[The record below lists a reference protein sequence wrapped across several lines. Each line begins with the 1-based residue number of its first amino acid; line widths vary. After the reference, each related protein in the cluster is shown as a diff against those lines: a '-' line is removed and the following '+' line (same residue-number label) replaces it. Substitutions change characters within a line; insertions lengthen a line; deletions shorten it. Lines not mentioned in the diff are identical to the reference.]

1 MLFVPISLRYLERI
15 WGSIE
20 TIKFIV
26 VTITFSNI
34 IAFGFN
40 WIEYFALRN
49 ADLLLC
55 VSVFYIS
62 IGTDWFRSHRYGMQ
76 YRGQMA
82 LQIGILV
89 AFTQLMPEHQVQVM
103 GVLKARVKVRILE
116 TRTKL
121 CLLT

>member
-55 VSVFYIS
+55 V
-62 IGTDWFRSHRYGMQ
+62 
-76 YRGQMA
+76 
-82 LQIGILV
+82 L
-89 AFTQLMPEHQVQVM
+89 P
-103 GVLKARVKVRILE
+103 
-116 TRTKL
+116 
-121 CLLT
+121 LLFIYWY

>member
-34 IAFGFN
+34 IVFGFN

-55 VSVFYIS
+55 V
-62 IGTDWFRSHRYGMQ
+62 
-76 YRGQMA
+76 
-82 LQIGILV
+82 L
-89 AFTQLMPEHQVQVM
+89 P
-103 GVLKARVKVRILE
+103 
-116 TRTKL
+116 
-121 CLLT
+121 LLFIY